1 MIPTINENISTNL
14 DQNVFSID
22 EERSGLIISLLRN
35 NIYSNTLLA
44 SFKEVCSNS
53 LDEHSKLNIT

>member
-1 MIPTINENISTNL
+1 MIPTIQEDISTNL

-44 SFKEVCSNS
+44 AFKET
-53 LDEHSKLNIT
+53 LSKNNVIIL